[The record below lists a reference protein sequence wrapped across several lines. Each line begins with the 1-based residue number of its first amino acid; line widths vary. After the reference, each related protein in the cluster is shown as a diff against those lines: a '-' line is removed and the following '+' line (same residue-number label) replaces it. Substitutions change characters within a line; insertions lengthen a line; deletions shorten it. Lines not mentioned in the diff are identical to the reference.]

1 MAVWPL
7 DVQYVGLNP
16 RPDQQR
22 TWVSPDGWDDGEP
35 QLCKLQQSRQPA
47 QSLISEQPSSTGPL
61 AAASPFSA
69 GGGDA
74 AKIRFKVAT
83 SGRTN
88 NSLNI
93 RKVDMLEID

>member
-7 DVQYVGLNP
+7 DVRYVSLN
-16 RPDQQR
+16 
-22 TWVSPDGWDDGEP
+22 
-35 QLCKLQQSRQPA
+35 
-47 QSLISEQPSSTGPL
+47 SLISEQPSSTGPL
-61 AAASPFSA
+61 VAASASSA
-69 GGGDA
+69 GGPGEGDA

-83 SGRTN
+83 SARTS